1 MRSTFLYGVV
11 LIFNLGIVGCSQSNN
26 NFEETINRIA
36 TSTEDM
42 VNDLKPDIQ
51 SQFDNNENLKKY
63 HIKLMNLTIMKVQ
76 GNSYKGLAEVE
87 HEGDIHKMTVDIVY
101 DGANYM
107 WEIAPSDLMP
117 ITTKKSMRELEGAIK
132 DLDSLAQEYSEDEEY
147 IPEQSMSEQSMSEES
162 ENEFVEAIE
171 AEKEEVL

>member
-1 MRSTFLYGVV
+1 MKSKFLYGFV
-11 LIFNLGIVGCSQSNN
+11 LVFNLGVVGCSQSNN
-26 NFEETINRIA
+26 NLEETINRIA

-42 VNDLKPDIQ
+42 QNDLKSDIQ

-63 HIKLMNLTIMKVQ
+63 HIKLINLTIMKVQ

-87 HEGDIHKMTVDIVY
+87 HEGDVHKLTVDIVY

-117 ITTKKSMRELEGAIK
+117 ITTKKSMRELDEAIK
-132 DLDSLAQEYSEDEEY
+132 DLDGLAQEYSEDEEDVA
-147 IPEQSMSEQSMSEES
+147 EQPMPEES
-162 ENEFVEAIE
+162 ESEAVEAIE
-171 AEKEEVL
+171 VEKEEAL

>member
-1 MRSTFLYGVV
+1 MKSKFLYGFV
-11 LIFNLGIVGCSQSNN
+11 LVFNLGVVGCSQSNN
-26 NFEETINRIA
+26 NNLEETINRIA

-42 VNDLKPDIQ
+42 VNDLKPAIQ
-51 SQFDNNENLKKY
+51 SQFDNDENLKKY
-63 HIKLMNLTIMKVQ
+63 HIKLINLTIMKVQ

-87 HEGDIHKMTVDIVY
+87 HEGDVHKLTVDIVY

-107 WEIAPSDLMP
+107 WEISGLMP

-147 IPEQSMSEQSMSEES
+147 IPEQSMPEES
-162 ENEFVEAIE
+162 ESEAVEAIE
-171 AEKEEVL
+171 VEEEEAL